1 MTFVFSRQQ
10 GDGNKP
16 IFDGNQFK
24 RIIMHHPYTSPLNIY
39 VLWHPS
45 FAGGN
50 RYFSQLYA
58 DLCRAVQ
65 EPLSRNIGIPVFKRS
80 APAEGSAVPLPIPYQ
95 EADHNAIIVLVDE
108 EMFGDDNWQ
117 KYVLTLME
125 APGDKRFYP
134 VALSKF
140 AYQFLP
146 SLAEIQYIRLEL
158 TSGKDEEE
166 TFAQRYQVLYPRL
179 LHECSRS
186 LLDMHP
192 SHEEETAGPPIRL
205 FISHAKLDGESIAL
219 HFRDYIRSQTK
230 LASFFDANDI
240 PDSYL
245 FSKEIAAA
253 FSKNAVIV
261 VFQTDAY
268 ATREW
273 CRQEIIFAKRFKT
286 PIVVVNAITNFENRS
301 FPYIGNVPV
310 IRWKVDFSLIA
321 QKALF
326 QVLYQLYSA
335 SLLKKIINFY
345 FDDHT
350 NVEYIANSPE
360 LFNYVDIVKLK
371 KKIGGG
377 KLYVVYPDP
386 PLGPEEI
393 RLLNDIDEE
402 VQFITPIFLPTQ
414 LKTNG
419 SK

>member
-1 MTFVFSRQQ
+1 
-10 GDGNKP
+10 
-16 IFDGNQFK
+16 
-24 RIIMHHPYTSPLNIY
+24 MHKSYTSPLNAY
-39 VLWHPS
+39 VLWHPK
-45 FAGGN
+45 FAEGN

-58 DLCRAVQ
+58 DLCRDVR

-80 APAEGSAVPLPIPYQ
+80 APAHGSSIPLPIPFH
-95 EADHNAIIVLVDE
+95 EADHNAIVLLVDD

-117 KYVLTLME
+117 NYILALME
-125 APGDKRFYP
+125 APGNKRFYP
-134 VALSKF
+134 VALSNF

-146 SLAEIQYIRLEL
+146 LLNAIQYIPLEL
-158 TSGKDEEE
+158 IVGKDEDE
-166 TFAQRYQVLYPRL
+166 TFDQRYQLLYPRL
-179 LHECSRS
+179 LHECSRL
-186 LLDMHP
+186 LLDMRP
-192 SHEEETAGPPIRL
+192 SYEEKTAGPPIRL
-205 FISHAKLDGESIAL
+205 FISHAKLDGESIAIQ
-219 HFRDYIRSQTK
+219 FRDYIRSHTK

-240 PDSYL
+240 PDGYL
-245 FSKEIAAA
+245 FSNEIAAA
-253 FSKNAVIV
+253 FSKNAILV

-273 CRQEIIFAKRFKT
+273 CRQEVIFAKRFKT
-286 PIVVVNAITNFENRS
+286 PIVVVNAVTNFEKRS

-310 IRWKVDFSLIA
+310 MRWKVDFPLIA
-321 QKALF
+321 QKAVF

-335 SLLKKIINFY
+335 SLLKKVITLY
-345 FDDHT
+345 FDDHS

-371 KKIGGG
+371 KKIGGD

-393 RLLNDIDEE
+393 RLLNDIDED

-414 LKTNG
+414 VKING

>member
-1 MTFVFSRQQ
+1 
-10 GDGNKP
+10 
-16 IFDGNQFK
+16 
-24 RIIMHHPYTSPLNIY
+24 MHQAYTSPLNIY
-39 VLWHPS
+39 VLWHPK
-45 FAGGN
+45 FAGGP

-80 APAEGSAVPLPIPYQ
+80 APAEGSPVPLPIPYQ
-95 EADHNAIIVLVDE
+95 EADHNAIIVLVDD

-125 APGDKRFYP
+125 APGNKRFYP
-134 VALSKF
+134 VALSTF

-146 SLAEIQYIRLEL
+146 SLAEIQFVRLEVI
-158 TSGKDEEE
+158 SGKDEDD
-166 TFAQRYQVLYPRL
+166 TFAQRYQVLYSRL

-192 SHEEETAGPPIRL
+192 SHEEEAAGPPPIRL
-205 FISHAKLDGESIAL
+205 FISHAKLDGESIAIR
-219 HFRDYIRSQTK
+219 FRDYIRSQTK

-240 PDSYL
+240 PDGYL

-286 PIVVVNAITNFENRS
+286 PIVVVNDITNFEKRS

-310 IRWKVDFSLIA
+310 LRWKDDFPLIA

-326 QVLYQLYSA
+326 QVLYQLYSV

-345 FDDHT
+345 FDDDT

-371 KKIGGG
+371 KKIGGR

-393 RLLNDIDEE
+393 RLLNDIDED

-414 LKTNG
+414 VNMHG